1 MNKDIFISY
10 TTRDKLIVDKT
21 LEVLNQNEISFWF
34 APMDIYAGEKHTE
47 VIIPAIKNAKLFI
60 VFLSKYTR
68 PYGENNK
75 DVSDWVKD
83 EISVARKFGKY
94 IIPIKL
100 DLTVNIPTDDLLFER
115 LGNYI
120 DFISNSFELASSQ
133 LVKLIKYLL
142 EDNNYLRSE
151 NPYLKIIKE
160 QEFEFLK
167 KIANLIKSDSINLA
181 EEDLKNNTELKDKY
195 KEQFKLYE
203 TIVLMSKKPLKDL
216 NSYEIDLIC
225 ENLVFLQKTD
235 FLNYSLYLE
244 ALVLDSYFNFNCIKN
259 NKTRDLNVLKKLA
272 QEVEKIKTVDY
283 RLFQSIKTVNN
294 YIKIEWM
301 KI

>member
-10 TTRDKLIVDKT
+10 TTRDKLLVDKT

-75 DVSDWVKD
+75 NVSDWVKD

-100 DLTVNIPTDDLLFER
+100 DLTVNRPTDDLLFER

-120 DFISNSFELASSQ
+120 DYNSNSFELASSQ
-133 LVKLIKYLL
+133 LVQLIKHLL
-142 EDNNYLRSE
+142 EDNNYLKNE
-151 NPYLKIIKE
+151 NPYLEIIKQ
-160 QEFEFLK
+160 QELELLK
-167 KIANLIKSDSINLA
+167 KVANLIKSDSINFA
-181 EEDLKNNTELKDKY
+181 EEILKSNAELKVKY
-195 KEQFKLYE
+195 KEDVKLYE
-203 TIVLMSKKPLKDL
+203 TIILMSKKSLKDL
-216 NSYEIDLIC
+216 NTYEIDLIF
-225 ENLVFLQKTD
+225 ENLFFLQSSK

-244 ALVLDSYFNFNCIKN
+244 ALILESYFNFNCIKN

-272 QEVEKIKTVDY
+272 QEVQKIKTVDY

-294 YIKIEWM
+294 HIKIEWM

>member
-10 TTRDKLIVDKT
+10 TTRDKLLVDKT

-75 DVSDWVKD
+75 NVSDWVKD

-100 DLTVNIPTDDLLFER
+100 DLTVNRPTDDLLFER

-120 DFISNSFELASSQ
+120 DFNSNSFELASSQ
-133 LVKLIKYLL
+133 LVQLIKHLL
-142 EDNNYLRSE
+142 EDNNYLKNE
-151 NPYLKIIKE
+151 NPYLEIIKQ
-160 QEFEFLK
+160 QELELLK
-167 KIANLIKSDSINLA
+167 KVANLIKSNSINFA
-181 EEDLKNNTELKDKY
+181 EEVLKSNAELKVKY
-195 KEQFKLYE
+195 KEYFKLYE
-203 TIVLMSKKPLKDL
+203 TIILMSKKSLKDL
-216 NSYEIDLIC
+216 NSYEIDLIF
-225 ENLVFLQKTD
+225 ENLFFLQSSK

-244 ALVLDSYFNFNCIKN
+244 ALILESYFNFNCIKN
-259 NKTRDLNVLKKLA
+259 NKSRDLNVLKKLA
-272 QEVEKIKTVDY
+272 QEVQKIKTVDY

-294 YIKIEWM
+294 HIKIEWM

>member
-1 MNKDIFISY
+1 LNNNVFISY

-21 LEVLNQNEISFWF
+21 LDVLNQNEISFWF

-83 EISVARKFGKY
+83 EISVARKLGKY

-100 DLTVNIPTDDLLFER
+100 DLTVNMPTDDLLFER

-120 DFISNSFELASSQ
+120 DFNSNSFELASSQ

-142 EDNNYLRSE
+142 EDNNYSKIE
-151 NPYLKIIKE
+151 NPYLEIIKQ
-160 QEFEFLK
+160 QELEFLR

-181 EEDLKNNTELKDKY
+181 EEAIKSNTELQVKY
-195 KEQFKLYE
+195 KEQIKLYQ
-203 TIVLMSKKPLKDL
+203 TIILMSKKTLKDL
-216 NSYEIDLIC
+216 NSYEVDLIS
-225 ENLVFLQKTD
+225 ENLIFLQKTD

-244 ALVLDSYFNFNCIKN
+244 ALVLESYFNFNCIKN
-259 NKTRDLNVLKKLA
+259 TKTRDLNVLKKLA
-272 QEVEKIKTVDY
+272 QEVLKIKTVDY
-283 RLFQSIKTVNN
+283 RLFQSIQTVNDR
-294 YIKIEWM
+294 IKREWM

>member
-1 MNKDIFISY
+1 LNKDIFISY
-10 TTRDKLIVDKT
+10 TTRDKLLVDKT

-75 DVSDWVKD
+75 NVSDWVKD

-100 DLTVNIPTDDLLFER
+100 DLTVNRPTDDLLFER

-120 DFISNSFELASSQ
+120 DYNSNSFELASSQ
-133 LVKLIKYLL
+133 LVQLIKHLL
-142 EDNNYLRSE
+142 EDNNYLKNE
-151 NPYLKIIKE
+151 NPYLEIIKQ
-160 QEFEFLK
+160 QELELLK
-167 KIANLIKSDSINLA
+167 KVANLIKSDSINFA
-181 EEDLKNNTELKDKY
+181 EEILKSNAELKVKY
-195 KEQFKLYE
+195 KEDVKLYE
-203 TIVLMSKKPLKDL
+203 TIILMSKKSLKDL
-216 NSYEIDLIC
+216 NTYEIDLIF
-225 ENLVFLQKTD
+225 ENLFFLQSSK

-244 ALVLDSYFNFNCIKN
+244 ALILESYFNFNCIKN

-272 QEVEKIKTVDY
+272 QEVQKIKTVDY

-294 YIKIEWM
+294 HIKIEWM